1 MTIKYSPDAS
11 DRLRKI
17 RQEAGIKITT
27 SITRAIR
34 SLVDDPR
41 KCPTVGSILDLKS
54 PYHYLHIAHY
64 YVFYRIDQEQIY
76 ISDIYNEREDFM
88 WKMFGVKLR
97 TQESIDYW
105 GE

>member
-1 MTIKYSPDAS
+1 MRIKYSPDSA
-11 DRLRKI
+11 DRLREIK
-17 RQEAGIKITT
+17 QERGNKTLATITK
-27 SITRAIR
+27 SIR
-34 SLVDDPR
+34 SLSDNPNG
-41 KCPTVGSILDLKS
+41 CPKIASILDIKS
-54 PYHYLHIAHY
+54 PYHYLHIAHFY
-64 YVFYRIDQEQIY
+64 IFYRVDDELIY